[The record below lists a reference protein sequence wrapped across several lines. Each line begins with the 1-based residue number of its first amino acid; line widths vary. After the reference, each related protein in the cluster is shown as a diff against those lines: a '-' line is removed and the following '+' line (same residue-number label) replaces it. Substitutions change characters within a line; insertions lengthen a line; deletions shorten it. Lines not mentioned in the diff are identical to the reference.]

1 MKKLFYCLMAIATLA
16 MVGCNNETDPKE
28 KGAVA
33 TITVTET
40 TDIAM
45 SVEVSITD
53 TTAYYYCGVIPAA
66 TVATFTEDSLMI
78 AATAQITKY
87 LGQYTADYLVQNGVL
102 FQGNKE
108 LKASSLTPATE
119 YNVLVITYDVTAKA
133 PIALFKA
140 TATTKAAINHF
151 QCTYDSAAYETQQD
165 GSVAPIIYFTI
176 TPDDEKMYYLPVF
189 TMKSA
194 ITPDAATYFKS
205 YLSYMSQKGQLGQL
219 VKMGKKSVKVN
230 YGDTDFTTDNN
241 VSVVIA
247 GLNSQTAQPMTG
259 VQQFDFK
266 VTFPTKSS
274 APMQRAPEVKVAD
287 KIEAPFAIQMVA
299 L

>member
-53 TTAYYYCGVIPAA
+53 TTAYYYCGIIPTA

-78 AATAQITKY
+78 AATAQITQY
-87 LGQYTADYLVQNGVL
+87 LGQYTADYLVQKGVL

-119 YNVLVITYDVTAKA
+119 YTVVVITYDVNAKT

-140 TATTKAAINHF
+140 NATTKSAINHF
-151 QCTYDSAAYETQQD
+151 QCTCDSAAYVAQKD
-165 GSVAPIIYFTI
+165 GSVAPVVYFTI
-176 TPDDEKMYYLPVF
+176 TPDDEKMYYLPAF
-189 TMKSA
+189 TLKSEVKNDP
-194 ITPDAATYFKS
+194 TTYFKT
-205 YLSYMSQKGQLGQL
+205 YMTALSQQQLLGQYIR
-219 VKMGKKSVKVN
+219 MGKQSLAVN
-230 YGDTDFTTDNN
+230 YANANIASGSEI
-241 VSVVIA
+241 SVVVA
-247 GLNSQTAQPMTG
+247 GLNASAQLVTA
-259 VQQFDFK
+259 VQQFNFTVSLPDK
-266 VTFPTKSS
+266 KTMPARCAVE
-274 APMQRAPEVKVAD
+274 AKVAD
-287 KIEAPFAIQMVA
+287 KIEVPFGIQMVA